1 LEVVTV
7 PAPVPRPAPTQHLT
21 AWHDAFL
28 SILPRIELHG
38 QFAFRG
44 VRCPQQRADH
54 VAEMVALCWLWF
66 VRLVERG
73 KDPLGFPVVLASYA
87 ARQVRCGRGLCGQ
100 EKGQDALS
108 GLAQRR
114 HGFVV
119 GRLPHATATTHDRL
133 GAVGGQRTQDAL
145 EELLHDNGRT
155 PVPEQVAFRLDFP
168 AWRRTHA
175 RRTRRL
181 MHDMMLGER
190 TRELAR
196 KYGLSPGRISQ
207 LRPELHNDW
216 RRFCGE
222 PVA

>member
-1 LEVVTV
+1 M
-7 PAPVPRPAPTQHLT
+7 
-21 AWHDAFL
+21 HDAFL
-28 SILPRIELHG
+28 SILPRIERHG

-44 VRCPQQRADH
+44 VRCPQQRADCI
-54 VAEMVALCWLWF
+54 AEMVALCWLWF

-73 KDPLGFPVVLASYA
+73 KDPLAFPVVLAGYA
-87 ARQVRCGRGLCGQ
+87 ARQVKCGRGLCGQ
-100 EKGQDALS
+100 EKGQDVLS

-114 HGFVV
+114 HGFHV
-119 GRLPHATATTHDRL
+119 GSLPHSTTTHDRL
-133 GAVGGQRTQDAL
+133 GAVAGQRRHDAL
-145 EELLHDNGRT
+145 QELLHDNSQT
-155 PVPEQVAFRLDFP
+155 PVPDQVAFRLDFP

-181 MHDMMLGER
+181 MEDMMLGQR

-207 LRPELHNDW
+207 LRRALHNDW

-222 PVA
+222 PLA

>member
-1 LEVVTV
+1 M
-7 PAPVPRPAPTQHLT
+7 PAPIPTQHL
-21 AWHDAFL
+21 AALHAAFL

-38 QFAFRG
+38 QLAFSG
-44 VRCPQQRADH
+44 VLCQQRRADC
-54 VAEMVALCWLWF
+54 VAEVVALCWLWF
-66 VRLVERG
+66 VRLVQRG
-73 KDPLGFPVVLASYA
+73 KDPLAFPVVLAAYA

-100 EKGQDALS
+100 EKGRDALS

-114 HGFVV
+114 HGFQV
-119 GRLPHATATTHDRL
+119 GPLPHATASADRL
-133 GAVGGQRTQDAL
+133 GAVGGQRKQDAL
-145 EELLHDNGRT
+145 EELLHDNGQT
-155 PVPEQVAFRLDFP
+155 PVPEQVAFRLDFS

-181 MHDMMLGER
+181 MDGMILGES
-190 TRELAR
+190 TRELPR

-207 LRPELHNDW
+207 LRRELHNDW

>member
-1 LEVVTV
+1 M
-7 PAPVPRPAPTQHLT
+7 PAPAPTQHLT

-44 VRCPQQRADH
+44 VRCPQRRADC
-54 VAEMVALCWLWF
+54 VAEVVALCWLWF
-66 VRLVERG
+66 LRLVEQG
-73 KDPLGFPVVLASYA
+73 KDPLTFVSRIADFA
-87 ARQVRCGRGLCGQ
+87 ARQVKCGRRLCGQ
-100 EKGQDALS
+100 EKGKDALS

-114 HGFVV
+114 HGFQV
-119 GRLPHATATTHDRL
+119 GPLPHSAASYDRL
-133 GAVGGQRTQDAL
+133 GAVGGQRKQDAL
-145 EELLHDNGRT
+145 EEVLHDNGQT
-155 PVPEQVAFRLDFP
+155 PVPEQVCFRIDFP
-168 AWRRTHA
+168 AWRRAHA

-181 MHDMMLGER
+181 MDDMMLGER

-196 KYGLSPGRISQ
+196 KFGLSPGRISQ
-207 LRPELHNDW
+207 LRRALHNDW